1 MADFDQSVFV
11 NCPFDDRYAG
21 LLEAMLF
28 CLVTFG
34 LEPRLA
40 NERLEAGESR
50 LEKIFGMIREAKY
63 SIHDLSLCRAEK
75 AGDVFRMNM
84 PFEFGADF
92 GYRHSMVGAASR
104 KRFLVFE
111 RDPYDLKRALSDT
124 AGQDVEFH
132 RNDVSMIIEKTR
144 NFFRV
149 ELGRVI
155 PGAARLELDY
165 ATFLG
170 WMLEKKL
177 SEGHS
182 ETAAL
187 RLPTRERLDE
197 MKAWVALGNP
207 SSFPV

>member
-1 MADFDQSVFV
+1 MAVFDRSVFV
-11 NCPFDDRYAG
+11 NCPFDDRFAG

-28 CLVTFG
+28 CLVSFE

-40 NERLEAGESR
+40 NERQEAGENR
-50 LEKIFGMIREAKY
+50 LEKILGMIRESKY
-63 SIHDLSLCRAEK
+63 SIHDLSLCKADK
-75 AGDVFRMNM
+75 AGDLFRMNM
-84 PFEFGADF
+84 PFEYGADF
-92 GYRHSMVGAASR
+92 GCRYSSVERASE

-149 ELGRVI
+149 ELELVVA
-155 PGAARLELDY
+155 GAAKLELDY

-182 ETAAL
+182 EAAAL
-187 RLPTRERLDE
+187 RLPTRDPERVNDFE
-197 MKAWVALGNP
+197 TVG
-207 SSFPV
+207 F

>member
-1 MADFDQSVFV
+1 
-11 NCPFDDRYAG
+11 
-21 LLEAMLF
+21 MLF
-28 CLVTFG
+28 CVVSFG

-40 NERLEAGESR
+40 NERLEAGENR
-50 LEKIFGMIREAKY
+50 LEKIIGMIRGSKY
-63 SIHDLSLCRAEK
+63 SIHDLSLCKAEK
-75 AGDVFRMNM
+75 AGAMFRMNM

-92 GYRHSMVGAASR
+92 GFRHSDGPRASE

-149 ELGRVI
+149 ELGGVI
-155 PGAARLELDY
+155 PGASKLGLDY

-170 WMLEKKL
+170 WLLEKKL

-182 ETAAL
+182 EAAAM

-197 MKAWVALGNP
+197 MKEWVALGNP
-207 SSFPV
+207 SFFAP